1 MKVVQERTLRKIVSA
16 LVDDFGYEAV
26 HTSLEGCRADARI
39 IEDAKRSASVGSSK
53 SRLRISA
60 LTFVEALEIID
71 EGKKDILMVLA
82 NEYEDKKL
90 MPNIN
95 SVRAFLTQKGQD
107 ASGVKSRQQAVSSVF
122 KCLATLET
130 QELCEFHKR
139 GTYAGPKSL
148 SVIAKSIENVGQQNR
163 I

>member
-1 MKVVQERTLRKIVSA
+1 MRERTLHKIVSA

-26 HTSLEGCRADARI
+26 HTSLEGCRADTRTT
-39 IEDAKRSASVGSSK
+39 EDEKRSTSVNSSK

-60 LTFVEALEIID
+60 LAFVETLEIVD
-71 EGKKDILMVLA
+71 EGKKGILMVLA

-95 SVRAFLTQKGQD
+95 SVQAFLTQKGQD
-107 ASGVKSRQQAVSSVF
+107 ASGVKSRQQAVGAVF
-122 KCLATLET
+122 TCLAALET
-130 QELCEFHKR
+130 QELCDFHKR
-139 GTYAGPKSL
+139 GTYTGPKSL